1 MLFSS
6 VSIDHVGYEV
16 EVSAIGATNSN
27 SDLIIITLSNVTT
40 TTVCGLH
47 PLSTYS
53 FRVRALVEPLD
64 GDWRNMDLYGRR
76 ELIPGFLHG
85 EFSEPS
91 TGTTLELDILIPAFT
106 AQSTWNTTMPSD
118 NNASVGPRGQWGP
131 EGHYGLN
138 LIGSAHIEGCD
149 LNTACCDGYPDCSG
163 GDDSAFVCAGGVVAE
178 TNDVDSWVL
187 SSAEGR
193 VVDRACGTSLR
204 ITASVPGQAG
214 AAWYRRMQT
223 VVEGFSTT
231 FTFKLSS
238 PSTKCLVNDAHSKRR
253 SRGGHGLAFVLQSES
268 PVAIGLEGYGIGYEG
283 IRNALIVEFDTVHN
297 PEVSA

>member
-1 MLFSS
+1 M
-6 VSIDHVGYEV
+6 

-27 SDLIIITLSNVTT
+27 SDPIIFALGNVTT
-40 TTVCGLH
+40 TTICGLH
-47 PLSTYS
+47 PSSTYS

-64 GDWRNMDLYGRR
+64 GDWKNVNLYGRR
-76 ELIPGFLHG
+76 ELVPGFLHG

-91 TGTTLELDILIPAFT
+91 TGTTLEFNISIPKFT
-106 AQSTWNTTMPSD
+106 AQSTWNTTVPSGS
-118 NNASVGPRGQWGP
+118 NASVGPRGQWGP

-149 LNTACCDGYPDCSG
+149 LNTACCHGYPDCGANNSE
-163 GDDSAFVCAGGVVAE
+163 FVCSGGVVAE
-178 TNDVDSWVL
+178 TNEVDSWVL
-187 SSAEGR
+187 SSAKGR
-193 VVDRACGTSLR
+193 VVDRASGPSLR

-214 AAWYRRMQT
+214 ATWYRRMQT

-238 PSTKCLVNDAHSKRR
+238 PSKECLVNNAHSKCR
-253 SRGGHGLAFVLQSES
+253 SKGGHGLAFVLQSES
-268 PVAIGLEGYGIGYEG
+268 LVAIGMEGAGIGYEG